1 VDLESLAEA
10 TSGAVGSLIST
21 TILYPLDTCKTKYQA
36 EARSHGRTRYRF
48 SSLPFFSL
56 FLSYH
61 NSALNFNFFMFLL
74 TPSSWGDRKWFL
86 CVPPAIGCFG
96 SGLCL
101 VVLCSEDGDQTWKMY
116 FFSLGFVLKTKLLM
130 LIFNWDKNLTLG
142 FCVVKVSIK
151 CEYNHVE
158 EMVIIDLRNCPALLN
173 YLLWSLGYIIV
184 DLERCILFSLGLL
197 WF

>member
-1 VDLESLAEA
+1 
-10 TSGAVGSLIST
+10 
-21 TILYPLDTCKTKYQA
+21 
-36 EARSHGRTRYRF
+36 
-48 SSLPFFSL
+48 
-56 FLSYH
+56 
-61 NSALNFNFFMFLL
+61 
-74 TPSSWGDRKWFL
+74 
-86 CVPPAIGCFG
+86 
-96 SGLCL
+96 
-101 VVLCSEDGDQTWKMY
+101 MY

-197 WF
+197 